1 MVEVVKE
8 VKRLLRSDLE
18 AVEAP
23 RWELIDEDQYKQAQ
37 QLQQR
42 SLTPAL
48 RMLSRI
54 ECA

>member
-18 AVEAP
+18 AVEA
-23 RWELIDEDQYKQAQ
+23 RCELIDEDQYKQAQ
-37 QLQQR
+37 QVQQR